1 MAGSTPARIGVLALQ
16 GDVREHVVM
25 LREIG
30 IEPTLVRR
38 ESELSVVDGLIIPG
52 GESSVMDKL
61 ARMFAL
67 FDPLRRRI
75 AEGMP
80 VLGTCAGLIMLADRV
95 LDAID
100 GQQSLGGIDVD
111 VRRNAFGAQVD
122 SFEVGVSAPSI
133 ADTPLAAAFIRAPV
147 VERVGDGVEILAQ
160 LDDGRVVGVRQGN
173 AIGISFHPE
182 VEGDT
187 RVHEYFASVV
197 ADFVSSNESSRRRS

>member
-1 MAGSTPARIGVLALQ
+1 
-16 GDVREHVVM
+16 VREHVLM

-30 IEPTLVRR
+30 IEATLVRR
-38 ESELSVVDGLIIPG
+38 EAELNAVDGLIIPG

-61 ARMFAL
+61 ARMFDL
-67 FDPLRRRI
+67 FEPLRRRI
-75 AEGMP
+75 SAGMP
-80 VLGTCAGLIMLADRV
+80 VLGTCAGLIMLADHV

-100 GQQSLGGIDVD
+100 GQQSLGGLDVD

-133 ADTPLAAAFIRAPV
+133 AETPLAAAFIRAPV
-147 VERVGDGVEILAQ
+147 VERVGEGVEVLAR
-160 LDDGRVVGVRQGN
+160 LEDGRVVGVRQGN

-197 ADFVSSNESSRRRS
+197 AAFAASNDGATPA

>member
-1 MAGSTPARIGVLALQ
+1 MAGSTAPRIGVLALQ
-16 GDVREHVVM
+16 GDVREHVLT
-25 LREIG
+25 LRDID
-30 IEPTLVRR
+30 IDAVLVRR
-38 ESELSVVDGLIIPG
+38 QSELDHIDGLIIPG

-61 ARMFAL
+61 ARIFDL

-75 AEGMP
+75 SEGMP
-80 VLGTCAGLIMLADRV
+80 VLGTCAGLIMLANNV

-147 VERVGDGVEILAQ
+147 VERVGPGVEVLAQ

-173 AIGISFHPE
+173 AVGISFHPE
-182 VEGDT
+182 VEGET
-187 RVHEYFASVV
+187 RVHEFFVRLVAEHVAS
-197 ADFVSSNESSRRRS
+197 AGRSARR